1 MSSVNT
7 APCPPRSSGS
17 LSCYFTTA
25 TAVAAAITFSA
36 SGAAPTPLYHE
47 YQEHFGL
54 TAFMITIIFAAYVLC
69 LLLALLTVGSLSD
82 YVGRRAAILAALTLN
97 VLAMIL
103 FMTAGSAAALIVARA
118 MQGFATGLAIT
129 TLAATI
135 LDTDKER
142 APVLN
147 SFTVFAGLSAG
158 TLGAGA
164 LVTYAPA
171 PEQLVFVVLLV
182 LTVVE
187 AAILWFMP
195 ETATTKPGAL
205 ASLRPRV
212 HVPRVARATFAA
224 VTPVNIASWSLGGF
238 YFSLMP
244 SVVRAAT
251 GTTLPIVGGLVVA
264 TLTFSGAV
272 AVVALRKLVPEKMF
286 ILGIVTLAFGVLITL
301 AGVQYQN
308 VGVMLFGTVVGG
320 IGFGTVFSGTLR
332 SVLPYAQPGERAG
345 LLSAYFV
352 VGYLSFSLPALA
364 AGFLAP
370 IVGLTRTADFYGI
383 GVILLAITSLAITL
397 LRSRRAHN

>member
-82 YVGRRAAILAALTLN
+82 YVGRRPAILAALTLN

-103 FMTAGSAAALIVARA
+103 FMTAGSAAALIIARA
-118 MQGFATGLAIT
+118 LQGFATGLAIT

-224 VTPVNIASWSLGGF
+224 VAPVNIASWSLGGF

-272 AVVALRKLVPEKMF
+272 AVVALRKLVPEKMLIF
-286 ILGIVTLAFGVLITL
+286 GIVTLTFGVLITL

-320 IGFGTVFSGTLR
+320 TGFGTVFSGTLR
-332 SVLPYAQPGERAG
+332 SLLPYAQPGERAG

-352 VGYLSFSLPALA
+352 EGYLSFSLPALA

-370 IVGLTRTADFYGI
+370 IVGLTRTTDYYGI

-397 LRSRRAHN
+397 LQGRRA